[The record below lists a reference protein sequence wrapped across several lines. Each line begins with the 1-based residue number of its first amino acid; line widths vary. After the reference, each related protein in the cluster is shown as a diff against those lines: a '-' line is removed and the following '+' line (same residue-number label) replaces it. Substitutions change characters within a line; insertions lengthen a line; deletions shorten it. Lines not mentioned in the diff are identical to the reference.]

1 MLGQFSQGLFPI
13 YVLPQS
19 CNIIF
24 NFYIFASIL
33 KYMKHYSK
41 KDINEMNRIYRL
53 NLINSCTGYK
63 SANLIGTISTN
74 KIYNVAVFSSIT
86 HLGSDPALLTFI
98 VRPTTVPRDT
108 YKNIIDTKQFTV
120 NHINVDDI
128 EDAHHTSSRYPEMI
142 SEFDMTK
149 LEKEFK
155 TELPIGVCHPG
166 IHSPQ
171 TGLVKNAPNCYWL
184 EKKPFQSDLRKAL
197 GKEVFCENDG
207 NCFALSEAI
216 DGAGKHYKIVYGII
230 LGSGAGGGL
239 VIDKQIVS
247 GPNGVAGEWGH
258 NQIPYFAAKKENF
271 NSNNAREAE
280 VESFISGLGMAKR
293 FNKIYGKNLKTNEI
307 FELNRR
313 HDLDAER
320 FVDDFKLN
328 LAMSLSTII
337 NILDPDAFI
346 FGGGVS
352 NEIDF
357 LSEIENMVKKF
368 VIGKEY
374 DGVFLKPKFGDAS
387 GVRGAARLGRR
398 TTY

>member
-1 MLGQFSQGLFPI
+1 MQIGIDVGATKIESV
-13 YVLPQS
+13 VLEEDGNEKHRSRTACPKDYLT
-19 CNIIF
+19 II
-24 NFYIFASIL
+24 NTI
-33 KYMKHYSK
+33 
-41 KDINEMNRIYRL
+41 KDI
-53 NLINSCTGYK
+53 
-63 SANLIGTISTN
+63 
-74 KIYNVAVFSSIT
+74 
-86 HLGSDPALLTFI
+86 
-98 VRPTTVPRDT
+98 
-108 YKNIIDTKQFTV
+108 
-120 NHINVDDI
+120 
-128 EDAHHTSSRYPEMI
+128 HH
-142 SEFDMTK
+142 K

-155 TELPIGVCHPG
+155 TEMPIGVCHPG

-184 EKKPFQSDLRKAL
+184 EKKPFQNDLRKAL

-207 NCFALSEAI
+207 NCFALSESI

-239 VIDKQIVS
+239 VIDKKIVS

-271 NSNNAREAE
+271 DSNNAREAE
-280 VESFISGLGMAKR
+280 VESFISGLGLAKR
-293 FNKIYGKNLKTNEI
+293 FNKLYGKNLKTSEI
-307 FELNRR
+307 FEQNRR
-313 HDLDAER
+313 HELNAER
-320 FVDDFKLN
+320 FIDEFKLN
-328 LAMSLSTII
+328 LAMSLSQII

-357 LSEIENMVKKF
+357 LSEIESMVKKF

-374 DGVFLKPKFGDAS
+374 DGVFLKPKYGDAS

>member
-1 MLGQFSQGLFPI
+1 MQIGIDVGATKIESV
-13 YVLPQS
+13 VLEEDGNEKHRSRTACPKDYLT
-19 CNIIF
+19 II
-24 NFYIFASIL
+24 NTI
-33 KYMKHYSK
+33 
-41 KDINEMNRIYRL
+41 KDI
-53 NLINSCTGYK
+53 
-63 SANLIGTISTN
+63 
-74 KIYNVAVFSSIT
+74 
-86 HLGSDPALLTFI
+86 
-98 VRPTTVPRDT
+98 
-108 YKNIIDTKQFTV
+108 
-120 NHINVDDI
+120 
-128 EDAHHTSSRYPEMI
+128 HH
-142 SEFDMTK
+142 K

-155 TELPIGVCHPG
+155 TEMPIGVCHPG

-184 EKKPFQSDLRKAL
+184 EKKPFQNDLRKAL

-207 NCFALSEAI
+207 NCFALSESI

-239 VIDKQIVS
+239 VIDKKIVS

-271 NSNNAREAE
+271 DSNNAREAE

-293 FNKIYGKNLKTNEI
+293 FNKMYGKNLKTSEI
-307 FELNRR
+307 FELNRK
-313 HDLDAER
+313 HELNAER
-320 FVDDFKLN
+320 FIDEFKLN
-328 LAMSLSTII
+328 LAMSLSQII

-357 LSEIENMVKKF
+357 LSEIESMVKKF

-374 DGVFLKPKFGDAS
+374 DGVFLKPKYGDAS

>member
-1 MLGQFSQGLFPI
+1 MQIGIDVGATKIESV
-13 YVLPQS
+13 VLEEDGNEKHRSRTS
-19 CNIIF
+19 CPKDYLSII
-24 NFYIFASIL
+24 SII
-33 KYMKHYSK
+33 
-41 KDINEMNRIYRL
+41 KDI
-53 NLINSCTGYK
+53 
-63 SANLIGTISTN
+63 
-74 KIYNVAVFSSIT
+74 
-86 HLGSDPALLTFI
+86 H
-98 VRPTTVPRDT
+98 
-108 YKNIIDTKQFTV
+108 Q
-120 NHINVDDI
+120 
-128 EDAHHTSSRYPEMI
+128 
-142 SEFDMTK
+142 K
-149 LEKEFK
+149 LEKEFQK
-155 TELPIGVCHPG
+155 ELPIGVCHPG

-171 TGLVKNAPNCYWL
+171 TGLVKNAPNCNWL
-184 EKKPFQSDLRKAL
+184 EKKPFQTDLRKAL

-239 VIDKQIVS
+239 VIDKKIVS
-247 GPNGVAGEWGH
+247 GPNGLAGEWGH

-271 NSNNAREAE
+271 NSSNAREAE

-293 FNKIYGKNLKTNEI
+293 FNKIYGKNLKTSEI

-320 FVDDFKLN
+320 FIDKFKLN
-328 LAMSLSTII
+328 LAMSLSAII
-337 NILDPDAFI
+337 NILDPDVFI

-357 LSEIENMVKKF
+357 LSEIESMVKKF

-374 DGVFLKPKFGDAS
+374 DGIFLKPKYGDAS

-398 TTY
+398 TIY

>member
-1 MLGQFSQGLFPI
+1 MQIGIDVGATKIESVVLEENGQEKHRSRTACPKEYL
-13 YVLPQS
+13 S
-19 CNIIF
+19 II
-24 NFYIFASIL
+24 NTI
-33 KYMKHYSK
+33 
-41 KDINEMNRIYRL
+41 KDI
-53 NLINSCTGYK
+53 
-63 SANLIGTISTN
+63 
-74 KIYNVAVFSSIT
+74 
-86 HLGSDPALLTFI
+86 
-98 VRPTTVPRDT
+98 
-108 YKNIIDTKQFTV
+108 
-120 NHINVDDI
+120 
-128 EDAHHTSSRYPEMI
+128 HH
-142 SEFDMTK
+142 K
-149 LEKEFK
+149 LEKEFQK
-155 TELPIGVCHPG
+155 DLSIGVYHPG

-197 GKEVFCENDG
+197 GKEVFCENDA

-216 DGAGKHYKIVYGII
+216 DGSEKHYKIVYGII

-271 NSNNAREAE
+271 DSNNAREAE
-280 VESFISGLGMAKR
+280 IESFISGLGLAKR

-307 FELNRR
+307 FELYRK

-320 FVDDFKLN
+320 FIDEFKLN
-328 LAMSLSTII
+328 LAMSLSGII

-352 NEIDF
+352 NEIDC
-357 LSEIENMVKKF
+357 LSEIESMVKKF

-387 GVRGAARLGRR
+387 GVRGAARLGRSA
-398 TTY
+398 TY

>member
-1 MLGQFSQGLFPI
+1 MQIGIDVGATKI
-13 YVLPQS
+13 ETVLLEEDGNEKYRSRTDCPKDYL
-19 CNIIF
+19 II
-24 NFYIFASIL
+24 
-33 KYMKHYSK
+33 
-41 KDINEMNRIYRL
+41 IN
-53 NLINSCTGYK
+53 
-63 SANLIGTISTN
+63 TI
-74 KIYNVAVFSSIT
+74 
-86 HLGSDPALLTFI
+86 
-98 VRPTTVPRDT
+98 RDT
-108 YKNIIDTKQFTV
+108 HQ
-120 NHINVDDI
+120 
-128 EDAHHTSSRYPEMI
+128 
-142 SEFDMTK
+142 K
-149 LEKEFK
+149 LENEFK
-155 TELPIGVCHPG
+155 EELPIGVCHPG

-171 TGLVKNAPNCYWL
+171 TGLVKNAPNCVWL

-216 DGAGKHYKIVYGII
+216 DGSGKHYKIVYGII

-271 NSNNAREAE
+271 SSNNAREAE

-307 FELNRR
+307 FELNRK

-320 FVDDFKLN
+320 FIDEFKLN
-328 LAMSLSTII
+328 LAMSLSQII

-357 LSEIENMVKKF
+357 LSEIESMVKKF

-374 DGVFLKPKFGDAS
+374 DGVFLKPKYGDAS